1 VIPSATSTVTPS
13 TTTLVPATTTTVP
26 SQTTTTALP
35 DTHTTTIPQGPCLT
49 VEPDEVT
56 VNRLNKLTT
65 NIVVTIENTDLIDA
79 GLTEKDLAKLNVSFD
94 GECASYITINAVNY
108 ATVDNKPQATVNI
121 TVADD
126 APAST
131 CTLRLSDPIGII
143 SHPIECAADYVIKS
157 NVEPCEIESINPT
170 VVRIGFGL
178 IPRIRRVTLTMN
190 TDLESLGITCADLN
204 VQNAPRG
211 VRMITCAVAGDTID
225 ATILFWGIQPGT
237 YNLNIG
243 PCGSIPFVV
252 SRF

>member
-1 VIPSATSTVTPS
+1 VTPS
-13 TTTLVPATTTTVP
+13 TTTLVPTTTTTVP

-49 VEPDEVT
+49 VEPEEVT

-131 CTLRLSDPIGII
+131 CTLRLSDPIGIV
-143 SHPIECAADYVIKS
+143 SHPIECATEFVIKS
-157 NVEPCEIESINPT
+157 NVDPCEIESINPT
-170 VVRIGFGL
+170 GVRIGLGL
-178 IPRIRRVTLTMN
+178 IPRIKKIAVTVN
-190 TDLESLGITCADLN
+190 VDLEAIGITEDDLTIE
-204 VQNAPRG
+204 NAPKG
-211 VRMITCAVAGDTID
+211 VHILSANVVGNKIEV
-225 ATILFWGIQPGT
+225 IVLFWGVKSGA
-237 YNLNIG
+237 YNLKL
-243 PCGSIPFVV
+243 GSCNPIPFVI
-252 SRF
+252 SQF